1 MGIFVAHPRR
11 LPACTSSSC
20 RTTTDRHHH
29 HHLPNYNA
37 FVLLFIINCS
47 VQPNLLRWHRPD
59 VFVTGAAAAVDATA
73 VPVPFDI
80 HGVRTRTRRSGAGKP
95 VTIHLA
101 FQWLKSSIMCCER
114 MEIILIGNQMN
125 TECRFIHI
133 VEGGR
138 RDGAL
143 KKPCAPPT
151 NGAAVSQKEK
161 GAKSLLARSLAPSLP
176 CHANREQSQSARKK
190 ILGGRA
196 PWKI

>member
-11 LPACTSSSC
+11 LPTRVHLHVHTSSSC
-20 RTTTDRHHH
+20 RTTTDRHHHHYNH

-125 TECRFIHI
+125 TECRFILSR
-133 VEGGR
+133 EGR
-138 RDGAL
+138 GA
-143 KKPCAPPT
+143 
-151 NGAAVSQKEK
+151 
-161 GAKSLLARSLAPSLP
+161 
-176 CHANREQSQSARKK
+176 
-190 ILGGRA
+190 
-196 PWKI
+196 